1 MIVKIIE
8 GSLLEAQEAYIAH
21 QCNCV
26 TVRSHG
32 LSKLIAK
39 EFPYA
44 DVYGMREKIGRR
56 NCCVDSDRAEPGSIM
71 LFEPPKEGPVV
82 ISLFTQFLPGK
93 PGTSKRSYTNPEN
106 YKDNKN
112 ERLRWFKECLEIID
126 DDPEIDIVALPYG
139 IGCGLAGG
147 KWEDYEKAIGD
158 AKTKFVLYRLS

>member
-1 MIVKIIE
+1 MITKIVE
-8 GSLLEAQEAYIAH
+8 GSLLEAQEPYIAQ
-21 QCNCV
+21 QCNFV

-56 NCCVDSDRAEPGSIM
+56 NCCTDSDRAEPGSIM
-71 LFEPPKEGPVV
+71 LFEPPGKGPIV
-82 ISLFTQFLPGK
+82 ISLFSQFLPGK
-93 PGTSKRSYTNPEN
+93 PGRYKSSYTNPNN

-112 ERLRWFKECLEIID
+112 ERLQWFRECLEIID
-126 DDPEIDIVALPYG
+126 DDPEINEVALPYG

-147 KWEDYEKAIGD
+147 NWDDYEKAIRD
-158 AKTKFVLYRLS
+158 AKTNFVLYRLS